1 MLCSILIARRP
12 FLDPPVALGEESLQR
27 WIPPLVGEDTNKSV
41 ALLDALL
48 GKMEEDETLSNT
60 RGTECADVLALLLLR

>member
-12 FLDPPVALGEESLQR
+12 FLDPPVALGEQSLECG
-27 WIPPLVGEDTNKSV
+27 IPPLISKDTNKGV
-41 ALLDALL
+41 ALLDALF

-60 RGTECADVLALLLLR
+60 RGTECADVLALFLLR